1 MQAPP
6 PGARDR
12 GRLRRGELWQNCED
26 YTNYGRRER
35 GRKELCFT
43 DAASVIIFPLRRR
56 DNEGQQV
63 PVLTSHQRV
72 ESIIM
77 DSVES
82 IIMDTER
89 EIIVGVDDT

>member
-1 MQAPP
+1 MKITRMM
-6 PGARDR
+6 AR
-12 GRLRRGELWQNCED
+12 E
-26 YTNYGRRER
+26 RER

-72 ESIIM
+72 ESIM
-77 DSVES
+77 
-82 IIMDTER
+82 MDTESER
-89 EIIVGVDDT
+89 EIIIGVDDT